1 MANLRDHLKIEIDK
15 GILQEPFS
23 IAKLKNIFDSNGTSI
38 IAGTKYESRHIGT
51 YLANLSTGPGDRLGE
66 SVKRGGLKLFIKHK
80 KRGIYSLDNETFNV
94 EVNE

>member
-15 GILQEPFS
+15 GIIQEPFS
-23 IAKLKNIFDSNGTSI
+23 IAKLKNIFDSNGTLI

-80 KRGIYSLDNETFNV
+80 MRGIYSLDYETFDL
-94 EVNE
+94 EVNK